1 MAEITLKADVLLII
15 YLFIYFY
22 ESCPFFKEK
31 IFLGGG
37 MADFDFA
44 EYVISPLV
52 SICSFSCACVY
63 LSYLAA

>member
-52 SICSFSCACVY
+52 SICSFLCLC
-63 LSYLAA
+63 LS